1 MNSEQKG
8 TEGKSKTKSRN
19 ILNSVICKWCY
30 VNMYNLTP
38 GLFCD
43 YERKRREDTYTAQT
57 PVKLTVCMPYKF
69 FLGL

>member
-8 TEGKSKTKSRN
+8 TEGKSKTKIRN

-38 GLFCD
+38 GLFVTMN
-43 YERKRREDTYTAQT
+43 EKGEKIHT
-57 PVKLTVCMPYKF
+57 
-69 FLGL
+69 